1 MVVENDRTMQ
11 LVMQYLSER
20 GFSSALAALE
30 EQTEI
35 TFDADAVELAS
46 ELQIIVEQH
55 DALLRIVEQEGRA
68 GGLSVEENQELLVLG
83 DGVYYKE
90 EKQCVAGLHSSNIIC
105 VAAAA
110 DPGCPWVATGAVDRV
125 ITLSDLSS
133 GKPVWTSARRGGTV
147 LSLALHPKDP
157 LLILSGD
164 MNGEVVL
171 TRAAP
176 IRVADGAAETEPEP
190 EPELAPEAPL
200 AKFHEHTKFVVRVA
214 WSPDATRFAS
224 ASYDKSVCV

>member
-20 GFSSALAALE
+20 GFSNALAALE
-30 EQTEI
+30 EQTEV
-35 TFDADAVELAS
+35 TFDADAVVLAS

-55 DALLRIVEQEGRA
+55 DALLRMVDQEGRA
-68 GGLSVEENQELLVLG
+68 GLSVEENQELLVLG

-90 EKQCVAGLHSSNIIC
+90 EKQCVANLHSSNIIC
-105 VAAAA
+105 VAAPA

-125 ITLSDLSS
+125 ITLTDLSS
-133 GKPVWTSARRGGTV
+133 GKPVWKSDRRGGTV

-176 IRVADGAAETEPEP
+176 IQVANGTAETEPEP
-190 EPELAPEAPL
+190 EPEFAPETPL
-200 AKFHEHTKFVVRVA
+200 AKFHEHTKYVVRVA